1 VEEYHK
7 SKEYLIKANLILNK
21 INPSWLSACEMLLA
35 CLKYLEDNKNTDSID
50 FSKNYDQIKLKE
62 AKSFVTRN
70 IAKILLNVDDQHLS
84 EAEGWIIK
92 AIEVD
97 KANGMMF
104 YLGKNYALY
113 AELFKRK
120 GNESKAKENLDKAIE
135 IFKECGADGWQE
147 KAEQELASLS

>member
-1 VEEYHK
+1 
-7 SKEYLIKANLILNK
+7 
-21 INPSWLSACEMLLA
+21 M
-35 CLKYLEDNKNTDSID
+35 
-50 FSKNYDQIKLKE
+50 
-62 AKSFVTRN
+62 
-70 IAKILLNVDDQHLS
+70 AKILINSGDQNLS
-84 EAEGWIIK
+84 EAKDWIIK

-120 GNESKAKENLDKAIE
+120 GNESKSKENLDKAIG

-147 KAEQELASLS
+147 KAEQELAHTSLL